1 MLVQNVSD
9 VVIEFA
15 PVPAARPARSRGK
28 RVLDIAGAALALALF
43 LPLLALI
50 TLAIRLESPGPVIFK
65 QRRGGLHGRIFT
77 IYKFRT
83 MRVLDDGDTILQAT
97 SDDPRVTPL
106 GLLLR
111 RTSMDELPQ
120 LMNVLKGEMSL
131 VGPRPHAVA
140 HDQFYGRLIPEYR
153 QRLRTRPGLTGLAQV
168 AGLRGETKEV
178 TEMAERVRHDLRYIE
193 EWSLALD
200 LQLIAGTAQALRSK
214 RAC

>member
-1 MLVQNVSD
+1 MLIQNVSD
-9 VVIEFA
+9 VVVELA
-15 PVPAARPARSRGK
+15 PVSAARPACSRGK
-28 RVLDIAGAALALALF
+28 RWLDVAGSAFALVLF

-50 TLAIRLESPGPVIFK
+50 VLAIRIESPGPAIFK
-65 QRRGGLHGRIFT
+65 QRRGGLNGRIFT

-83 MRVLDDGDTILQAT
+83 MRAQDDGDTILQAT
-97 SDDPRVTPL
+97 YGDPRVTPL

-120 LMNVLKGEMSL
+120 LINVLKGEMSL
-131 VGPRPHAVA
+131 VGPRPHALA
-140 HDQFYGRLIPEYR
+140 HDQFYGRLIPEYG

-168 AGLRGETKEV
+168 AGLRGETRELD
-178 TEMAERVRHDLRYIE
+178 EMAERVRHDLRYIE
-193 EWSLALD
+193 EWSLGLD